1 MKLCAILAICA
12 GLLAGPALAAEPVEG
27 LWQTRPDDNGNV
39 GHVQIAPCGA
49 ALCGT
54 LIRSFGPDGKEIAS
68 PNIGR
73 RIVWDMQP
81 EGGGAYAGGK
91 VWTPDR
97 DKTYRSHIQLDGDR
111 LTVKGCVLGG
121 LACRGQDWTRA
132 R

>member
-1 MKLCAILAICA
+1 MYMRVMLAICVA
-12 GLLAGPALAAEPVEG
+12 LLAGPTLAAEPVEG
-27 LWQTRPDDNGNV
+27 LWQTRPDDNGNF
-39 GHVQIAPCGA
+39 GHVRIEPCGA

-54 LIRSFGPDGKEIAS
+54 LIRSFGPDGKEIES

-73 RIVWDMQP
+73 KIVWDMRP
-81 EGGGAYAGGK
+81 EGNGTYGGGK

-97 DKTYRSHIQLDGDR
+97 DKIYRSRMILDGER